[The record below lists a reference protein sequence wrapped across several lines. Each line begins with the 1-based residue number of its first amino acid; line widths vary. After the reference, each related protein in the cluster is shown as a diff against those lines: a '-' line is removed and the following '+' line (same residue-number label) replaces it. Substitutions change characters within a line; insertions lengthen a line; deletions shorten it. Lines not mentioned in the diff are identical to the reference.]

1 MPSISSMCPR
11 PFQTGP
17 MRASFFLQSY
27 VITAILAVFFCVCGH
42 AFMTAYTDHHI
53 TRKKLELLSGQEQ
66 FFKDRV
72 NALERKNSA
81 LEQVTTF
88 IDHAGRSGLVKQDW
102 DEFFVDL
109 TEEALSF
116 SQLSRLLDQAC
127 TSENYYFIPESLVI
141 RLGQAEKH
149 SEGKEGAGEI
159 KTTPEKVPLVSG
171 ALDIPQTNSDAVV
184 SLKGLFLVR
193 NRGQDE

>member
-1 MPSISSMCPR
+1 MPSISLMCPR

-17 MRASFFLQSY
+17 MRASFFLKSY

-42 AFMTAYTDHHI
+42 AF
-53 TRKKLELLSGQEQ
+53 
-66 FFKDRV
+66 
-72 NALERKNSA
+72 
-81 LEQVTTF
+81 VTTF
-88 IDHAGRSGLVKQDW
+88 IDHAGRSGLLKQDW